1 MTVDPRKLR
10 DDAGVRDAPDVVSA
24 EPEPRQEP
32 IAEGIIVI
40 GLAITIAVLVLAE
53 ANGQPF
59 WLGAILIPITVVV
72 AVWAQDRY
80 GKP

>member
-10 DDAGVRDAPDVVSA
+10 DDAGVRDAPDVVP
-24 EPEPRQEP
+24 EQEPRQEP

-80 GKP
+80 GKT